1 MADLNKLPA
10 GSLPQQSRETQYLME
25 DKDGFLVRVPESKL
39 ESWQQAQREPSG
51 PLNRAERQLVGK
63 IVESIYGPQK

>member
-1 MADLNKLPA
+1 MADRNKLQA
-10 GSLPQQSRETQYLME
+10 GSLPQQPRETQYLME

-39 ESWQQAQREPSG
+39 ESWQQAQREQPR
-51 PLNRAERQLVGK
+51 PLNRAEQQLVDK

>member
-1 MADLNKLPA
+1 MAELNKLQA
-10 GSLPQQSRETQYLME
+10 GSLPQQPRETQYLME
-25 DKDGFLVRVPESKL
+25 DRDGFLVRVPESKL

-51 PLNRAERQLVGK
+51 PLNKAEQQLVDK